1 MVRTRILLFLVG
13 LILVP
18 TATYLVV
25 LFARG
30 YRPNFTSKTINP
42 TGILATKSTPDAA
55 QIYIDGAFKGATN
68 TTFNLNPGNYTV
80 EIKKDTYSSWKK
92 TIAIHPEEVS
102 RAYVTLFPTIPSLK
116 AVTTTGAAIPALSP
130 DGSKIAYLSGANV
143 YTLDLT
149 DSPLG
154 LLNRDSQLVYQLT
167 PSKAER
173 HIFWSPD
180 SRQILVTATPSAT
193 LVDLANKNATEEIGA
208 GLAVLQKQWQAV
220 VNQRETQKKQLL
232 PEALLNTLASSAAQL
247 TWSPKETKLLY
258 TATASATIADNL
270 IRPLPGSSTQTQS
283 RTLKSGT
290 TYIYDL
296 EEDKNFSVP
305 CPIADA
311 KWFASSEHIICSE
324 KNKISII
331 EYDGLNPVVVYSGPL
346 LPDFVFSYPSGKQ
359 ILMLANLDAI
369 VTTVPNLY
377 ALDLK

>member
-30 YRPNFTSKTINP
+30 YRPNFINKTINP

-55 QIYIDGAFKGATN
+55 QIYIDGSFKGATN
-68 TTFNLNPGNYTV
+68 TTFNLNPGAYGV

-92 TIAIHPEEVS
+92 DIQIRAEEVS
-102 RAYVTLFPTIPSLK
+102 RAYVTLFPAIPSLK

-130 DGSKIAYLSGANV
+130 DGAKIAYLSGQNV

-154 LLNRDSQLVYQLT
+154 LLNRDSQLVYQLV
-167 PSKAER
+167 PSKTEH

-180 SRQILVTATPSAT
+180 SRQILVTATPSAI
-193 LVDLANKNATEEIGA
+193 LIDLANRNTIQEI
-208 GLAVLQKQWQAV
+208 GLAVAGLQKQWQTV
-220 VNQRETQKKQLL
+220 TDQRELQKRLLL
-232 PEALLNTLASSAAQL
+232 PESLQNILATSAAQL
-247 TWSPKETKLLY
+247 TWSAKENKLLY

-270 IRPLPGSSTQTQS
+270 IRPLPGSSTQTQD
-283 RTLKSGT
+283 RTLARGK

-296 EEDKNFSVP
+296 EEDKNFAIP
-305 CPIADA
+305 CPIANV
-311 KWFASSEHIICSE
+311 KWFATSEHVICTE
-324 KNKISII
+324 KNKITVL
-331 EYDGLNPVVVYSGPL
+331 EYDGLNPVVVYAGPL
-346 LPDFVFSYPSGKQ
+346 EAKFVFSYPSAKQ

-369 VTTVPNLY
+369 TTTAPNLY